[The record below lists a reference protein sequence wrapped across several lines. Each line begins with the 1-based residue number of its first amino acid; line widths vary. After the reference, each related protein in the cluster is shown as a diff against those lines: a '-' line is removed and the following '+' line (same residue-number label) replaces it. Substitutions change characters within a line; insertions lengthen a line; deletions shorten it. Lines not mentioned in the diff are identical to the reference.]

1 MIAAPDTS
9 RPPIAWCVRK
19 YPSGSA
25 QITVVTSSGW
35 MIETRPRSRAAA
47 CSAIPTSCATRPSS
61 HTHRVSRTRNDFG

>member
-35 MIETRPRSRAAA
+35 MIETRPVDGRPPQ
-47 CSAIPTSCATRPSS
+47 AIPTSCATRPRS